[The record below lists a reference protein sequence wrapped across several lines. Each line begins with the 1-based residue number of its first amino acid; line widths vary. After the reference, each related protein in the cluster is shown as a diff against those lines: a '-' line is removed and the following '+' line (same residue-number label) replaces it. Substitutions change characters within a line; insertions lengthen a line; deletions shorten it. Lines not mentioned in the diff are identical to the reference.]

1 MSETYRFDHAPI
13 ALMME
18 QTIGPSTRLR
28 LSDLDSSAKAHKFV
42 LGSVDLAS
50 GEPVD
55 IPTGSPALFGRGYD
69 SLHGAV
75 RGDVAVST
83 PLTSITGN
91 LGDPG
96 AGGQSVRYY
105 LEEIQSLTDLRSVL
119 SISAAASFSGLLVGG
134 DAKFDFY
141 RQAKFHRYSVFAIV
155 RVDVVNSTTTLGVQR
170 FSESALERLKG
181 SSLEEFFESYG
192 DEFVISSTTG
202 GEFLAIVEFVTETAA
217 QQEALSA
224 KLDISGGYWSAST
237 QFASAMDSFSMETS
251 TKIQVL
257 RRGGQGPI
265 PDGANL
271 KSAALNFPDA
281 VNPQTGHPWPLYIT
295 LQDLAVMD
303 NLPPGQAV
311 PNLAKQEEALNQL
324 ARDFDW
330 ATELQNSWAYV
341 RGVPGMFNI
350 PPGISPDRQISA
362 LDNLAQGITERARII
377 IDTPFATP
385 LPSGSTTF
393 DPSLSA
399 LPNFKNLFDLPLIVL
414 VHLQDIGDSLF
425 HNGQWA
431 GTKGQSRRLEGFQI
445 SQVNPVPG
453 LSLQYMAHLQDIGD
467 VPWVNEGG
475 FVGSRG
481 QSRRLEGFAIRLTG
495 PNAPFW
501 DVIYQ
506 AHLQDMGDTGSY
518 SNGQFCGTRGQSRRV
533 EAIRV
538 NIVAK

>member
-1 MSETYRFDHAPI
+1 
-13 ALMME
+13 
-18 QTIGPSTRLR
+18 
-28 LSDLDSSAKAHKFV
+28 
-42 LGSVDLAS
+42 
-50 GEPVD
+50 
-55 IPTGSPALFGRGYD
+55 
-69 SLHGAV
+69 
-75 RGDVAVST
+75 
-83 PLTSITGN
+83 
-91 LGDPG
+91 
-96 AGGQSVRYY
+96 
-105 LEEIQSLTDLRSVL
+105 
-119 SISAAASFSGLLVGG
+119 
-134 DAKFDFY
+134 
-141 RQAKFHRYSVFAIV
+141 
-155 RVDVVNSTTTLGVQR
+155 
-170 FSESALERLKG
+170 
-181 SSLEEFFESYG
+181 
-192 DEFVISSTTG
+192 
-202 GEFLAIVEFVTETAA
+202 
-217 QQEALSA
+217 
-224 KLDISGGYWSAST
+224 
-237 QFASAMDSFSMETS
+237 
-251 TKIQVL
+251 
-257 RRGGQGPI
+257 
-265 PDGANL
+265 
-271 KSAALNFPDA
+271 
-281 VNPQTGHPWPLYIT
+281 
-295 LQDLAVMD
+295 
-303 NLPPGQAV
+303 
-311 PNLAKQEEALNQL
+311 
-324 ARDFDW
+324 
-330 ATELQNSWAYV
+330 
-341 RGVPGMFNI
+341 MFNI